1 MMSRMGR
8 IKDKRIAIPEAAI
21 VMCIKHPAFRGII
34 MGRAMIKRV
43 TKDSEYDMDL
53 EDRVCLEDE
62 YLDCWKD
69 HVGDLGETDGK
80 IDGETAARPNQI
92 LNPWRYGGGVRI
104 RHRRC

>member
-1 MMSRMGR
+1 MSKTSGFPRNNYGQGD
-8 IKDKRIAIPEAAI
+8 DKEGYKGYATSLSLSDGEITDEDYL
-21 VMCIKHPAFRGII
+21 
-34 MGRAMIKRV
+34 
-43 TKDSEYDMDL
+43 DSEYDIDL

>member
-1 MMSRMGR
+1 MSKTSGFPRNNYGQGD
-8 IKDKRIAIPEAAI
+8 DKEGYKWYATSLSLSDGEITDEYYL
-21 VMCIKHPAFRGII
+21 
-34 MGRAMIKRV
+34 
-43 TKDSEYDMDL
+43 DSEHDIDL

-92 LNPWRYGGGVRI
+92 LNPWRYGGVRI